1 MRIYTKHFKK
11 GRQMK
16 KKYIVVALALLLVGC
31 TNGTNNN
38 NNQPTTK
45 GNQQTSQTETT
56 TKDITTEETI
66 TNTPEPTEAA
76 LAIRAVLKNERPFLD
91 ANNGYKEVYKDDYS
105 YFQGDNNANIDWWT
119 FTMLD
124 IGNDGKREVKI
135 TVRNLKYDRNKVDIN
150 DTTRMIFRYYNGKV
164 YGYQCSKI
172 TSLRNDEYFIW
183 DSVYLHQVDN
193 LEYNGGGKIEFDG
206 EKIKYI
212 FYVSEGNKIQKEWL
226 ENIVTDEN
234 IEIIEDSQKNEFA
247 IQKCD
252 DKNIYDAGDSNLNED
267 IDKYIY

>member
-1 MRIYTKHFKK
+1 
-11 GRQMK
+11 MK
-16 KKYIVVALALLLVGC
+16 KIKYLIFAMIMLFVGC
-31 TNGTNNN
+31 TTNNN
-38 NNQPTTK
+38 DSQQENK
-45 GNQQTSQTETT
+45 ESGQTSKVETTTETT
-56 TKDITTEETI
+56 TPMETTTEELT
-66 TNTPEPTEAA
+66 TTVPEPTETA

-105 YFQGDNNANIDWWT
+105 YFQGNNNANIGWWT

-150 DTTRMIFRYYNGKV
+150 DTTRMLFRYYNGQV

-172 TSLRNDEYFIW
+172 VSLRNDEYFIW

-226 ENIVTDEN
+226 ENILNDEN

-252 DKNIYDAGDSNLNED
+252 DKNIYDTGDSNLNED

>member
-1 MRIYTKHFKK
+1 
-11 GRQMK
+11 MK
-16 KKYIVVALALLLVGC
+16 KIKYLIFAMIMLFVGC
-31 TNGTNNN
+31 TTNNN
-38 NNQPTTK
+38 DSQQENK
-45 GNQQTSQTETT
+45 ESGQTSKVETTTETT
-56 TKDITTEETI
+56 TPMETTTEELT
-66 TNTPEPTEAA
+66 TTVPEPTETA

-105 YFQGDNNANIDWWT
+105 YFQGNNNANIGWWT

-150 DTTRMIFRYYNGKV
+150 DTTRMLFRYYNGQV

-172 TSLRNDEYFIW
+172 VSLRNDEYFIW

-226 ENIVTDEN
+226 ENILNDEN

-247 IQKCD
+247 IQKCN
-252 DKNIYDAGDSNLNED
+252 DKNIYDTGDSNLNED

>member
-1 MRIYTKHFKK
+1 
-11 GRQMK
+11 MK
-16 KKYIVVALALLLVGC
+16 KIKYLIFAMIMLFVGC
-31 TNGTNNN
+31 TTNNN
-38 NNQPTTK
+38 DSQQENK
-45 GNQQTSQTETT
+45 ESGQTSKVETTTETT
-56 TKDITTEETI
+56 TPMETTTEELT
-66 TNTPEPTEAA
+66 TTVPEPTETA

-105 YFQGDNNANIDWWT
+105 YFQGNNNANIGWWT

-135 TVRNLKYDRNKVDIN
+135 TVRNLKYDGNKVDIN
-150 DTTRMIFRYYNGKV
+150 DTTRMIFRYYNGQV

-172 TSLRNDEYFIW
+172 VSLRNDEYFIW

-226 ENIVTDEN
+226 ENILNDEN

-252 DKNIYDAGDSNLNED
+252 DKNIYDTGDSNLNED

>member
-105 YFQGDNNANIDWWT
+105 YFQGDQ
-119 FTMLD
+119 L
-124 IGNDGKREVKI
+124 
-135 TVRNLKYDRNKVDIN
+135 
-150 DTTRMIFRYYNGKV
+150 
-164 YGYQCSKI
+164 
-172 TSLRNDEYFIW
+172 
-183 DSVYLHQVDN
+183 
-193 LEYNGGGKIEFDG
+193 
-206 EKIKYI
+206 
-212 FYVSEGNKIQKEWL
+212 
-226 ENIVTDEN
+226 
-234 IEIIEDSQKNEFA
+234 
-247 IQKCD
+247 
-252 DKNIYDAGDSNLNED
+252 
-267 IDKYIY
+267 

>member
-1 MRIYTKHFKK
+1 
-11 GRQMK
+11 MK
-16 KKYIVVALALLLVGC
+16 KIKYLIFAMIMLFVGC
-31 TNGTNNN
+31 TTNNN
-38 NNQPTTK
+38 DSQQENK
-45 GNQQTSQTETT
+45 ESGQTSKVETITETT
-56 TKDITTEETI
+56 TPMKTTTEEPTK
-66 TNTPEPTEAA
+66 TVPEPTEAA
-76 LAIRAVLKNERPFLD
+76 LAIRAVLKNERPFID
-91 ANNGYKEVYKDDYS
+91 ADNGYKETYRNDYS
-105 YFQGDNNANIDWWT
+105 YFQGDNNANIGWWT

-150 DTTRMIFRYYNGKV
+150 DTTRMLFRYYNGQV

-172 TSLRNDEYFIW
+172 VSLRNDEYFIW